1 MVNYVPG
8 TEETDLKKLIMS
20 LQQIGGGLSS
30 IQGSYVASF
39 KARTGAVVPA
49 QGDYTANLIPGTTT
63 NDAATAGNIGEYISS
78 TVLSGSAVAATSG
91 VEFNITSMSLTAG
104 DWDVHG
110 NVAITPSGGVTTTA
124 IVGSASSTSAAHPT
138 FPGGG
143 AFLVKQLAFTAG
155 TTQAYPIGI
164 ARFSLA
170 STTTV
175 YLVCTLEF
183 SGGALSAY
191 GFIGARRAR

>member
-1 MVNYVPG
+1 MVYAPG
-8 TEETDLKKLIMS
+8 TLETDQKKQNMA
-20 LQQIGGGLSS
+20 LQQQASAIST
-30 IQGSYVASF
+30 IQDSYVASF
-39 KARTGAVVPA
+39 NSRTGAVTPA
-49 QGDYTANLIPGTTT
+49 QGDYPTSLIPGTTT
-63 NDAATAGNIGEYISS
+63 NDSATAGNIGEYISS

-91 VEFNITSMSLTAG
+91 VVFNITSISLTAG
-104 DWDVHG
+104 DWDVWG
-110 NVAITPSGGVTTTA
+110 NVAITPSVGVTTTA
-124 IVGSASSTSAAHPT
+124 IVGSASSTSATHPS

-143 AFLVKQLAFTAG
+143 AFLVKQLAFTSGA
-155 TTQAYPIGI
+155 TQAYPIGM

-183 SGGALSAY
+183 SGGSLSGY